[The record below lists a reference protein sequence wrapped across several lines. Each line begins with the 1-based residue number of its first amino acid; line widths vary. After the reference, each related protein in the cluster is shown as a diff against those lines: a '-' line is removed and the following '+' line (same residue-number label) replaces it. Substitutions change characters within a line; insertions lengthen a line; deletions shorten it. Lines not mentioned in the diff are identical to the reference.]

1 MNWFQTLNEFMDLRS
16 FSNLWFW
23 IALAVMWSGASHWVL
38 GLPYDMV
45 VRAAQNGGQAEQ
57 DLQDMVRIN
66 INRMLY
72 VSKVSGLWL
81 IGFLCFLLS
90 SLLLLGWVY
99 GIEFAQACFLLG
111 LPLSLVWGIS
121 LLTARRIRAQAL
133 AGADLRRQ
141 ISRLRIYIQI
151 IGMVSIFI
159 TSMWG
164 IYSNFSAQ
172 LDQNHF
178 RPFSQYEHRDNNHAD
193 SDYRRRT

>member
-1 MNWFQTLNEFMDLRS
+1 MSWYQTLNEIMDLRS

-45 VRAAQNGGQAEQ
+45 VRAARKGGQAEQ

-66 INRMLY
+66 VNRMLY
-72 VSKVSGLWL
+72 ISDVSGLWL
-81 IGFLCFLLS
+81 VGFVFFLLS
-90 SLLLLGWVY
+90 SLALLGWSY
-99 GIEFAQACFLLG
+99 RIEFAQACFLLG
-111 LPLSLVWGIS
+111 LPMSMVWGLSLR
-121 LLTARRIRAQAL
+121 TAQRIRAQAL
-133 AGADLRRQ
+133 QGAELRRL
-141 ISRLRIYIQI
+141 ISRLRIYVQI

-172 LDQNHF
+172 LDPNHF
-178 RPFSQYEHRDNNHAD
+178 KPLGQNELREDGYAE
-193 SDYRRRT
+193 SDHRRRA